1 MLQSGARSFQEYHH
15 EREILL
21 IDKFGAYRRGFQ
33 PRTPVCGNIIPG
45 LGAHR
50 LHYWSTEL
58 KDTPIGP
65 IGLAASERG
74 LVRISLYGAEGLYR
88 DNHFAPRSRSAG
100 PFFEAARPAPSFLVG
115 GAAQVKEYLLGKRRA
130 FDLPLDLD
138 GFTPLGLQILA
149 ACRAIPFGE
158 ICTYQQLAASVGRP
172 GAARFVGNMMARNP
186 LPLVIPC
193 HRVVGS
199 DGRLHGFGAPGGLVT
214 KASLL
219 TLEGHSIHNLVL
231 SLTHA

>member
-1 MLQSGARSFQEYHH
+1 MQ
-15 EREILL
+15 
-21 IDKFGAYRRGFQ
+21 
-33 PRTPVCGNIIPG
+33 
-45 LGAHR
+45 
-50 LHYWSTEL
+50 YWSTEL
-58 KDTPIGP
+58 LESPIGP
-65 IGLAASERG
+65 IGLAASEGG
-74 LVRISLYGAEGLYR
+74 LVRISLYGAEDLGR
-88 DNHFAPRSRSAG
+88 DNHLGHIFRREDRTYQSKQ
-100 PFFEAARPAPSFLVG
+100 PAPSFLAD
-115 GAAQVKEYLLGKRRA
+115 GAAQVEEYLRGERRT

-158 ICTYQQLAASVGRP
+158 ICTYRQLAASVGRP
-172 GAARFVGNMMARNP
+172 GAARFAGNMMARNP

-214 KASLL
+214 KAWLL